1 VDVKRMAKTLREDH
15 EANIRRKPMSTLS
28 SKKMM
33 LLTDPRKRQE
43 ANMLLEMSKQLR
55 STSANNT
62 NLAINSI
69 NRDAHV
75 NTLKIM
81 RPIPISNSQATTM
94 RKIDFLVHRAA
105 LNNKRETS
113 PSRSKRNTRTKRA
126 VESSTMLSQ
135 RQRRLR

>member
-1 VDVKRMAKTLREDH
+1 MAKTLREDQ

-43 ANMLLEMSKQLR
+43 ASMLLERSKQLR
-55 STSANNT
+55 STST
-62 NLAINSI
+62 NSI
-69 NRDAHV
+69 NLATNSINKDVPV
-75 NTLKIM
+75 NTQKIM
-81 RPIPISNSQATTM
+81 RPIPISNNQAAKM
-94 RKIDFLVHRAA
+94 HKIDFLVLRAA

-113 PSRSKRNTRTKRA
+113 PSLSKRNTRTKRLE
-126 VESSTMLSQ
+126 ESSTMLSQ